1 MDIKIEIR
9 TQGAADSLTVSAC
22 PEKTPGPGEIRLRH
36 RAIGVN
42 FVDIYHR
49 SGAYPLPQLP
59 AVPGVEGAGVVEAV
73 GEGVTNVAP
82 GDRVVYAGLP
92 LGAYASTRLLPAWR
106 ATALPQ
112 TVSFELAAGSLIRG
126 LTIAMLTSRVF
137 RLGAGQTV
145 LVHAGAGGL
154 GQYLTRWSKR
164 LGATVI
170 ATVSSPEKAETSRD
184 AGADHVIV
192 GREADYVAEV
202 LALTDGKGA
211 DFIVDGIGGE
221 GLVRNFQAIRS
232 FGTVASVGQAGG
244 PIPPIPV
251 AALSARASALARPSV
266 IAFINDPQAYTSA
279 AASVFDMMAQGVAG
293 TIGGTYP
300 LADAQRAHED
310 MEAGKTTGSLLLI
323 P

>member
-1 MDIKIEIR
+1 M
-9 TQGAADSLTVSAC
+9 
-22 PEKTPGPGEIRLRH
+22 
-36 RAIGVN
+36 
-42 FVDIYHR
+42 
-49 SGAYPLPQLP
+49 
-59 AVPGVEGAGVVEAV
+59 
-73 GEGVTNVAP
+73 
-82 GDRVVYAGLP
+82 
-92 LGAYASTRLLPAWR
+92 
-106 ATALPQ
+106 
-112 TVSFELAAGSLIRG
+112 RG
-126 LTIAMLTSRVF
+126 LTVAMLTSRVF

-192 GREADYVAEV
+192 GRDADYVAEV

-211 DFIVDGIGGE
+211 EFIVDGIGGE

-266 IAFINDPQAYTSA
+266 IAFINDPEAYASA
-279 AASVFDMMAQGVAG
+279 ATAVFDMMAQGVAG

>member
-1 MDIKIEIR
+1 MDIQIEIR
-9 TQGAADSLTVSAC
+9 EQGAADSLTVSVC
-22 PEKTPGPGEIRLRH
+22 PVKTPGPGEIRLRH

-49 SGAYPLPQLP
+49 SGIYPLPQLP
-59 AVPGVEGAGVVEAV
+59 IVPGVEGAGLVEAV
-73 GEGVTNVAP
+73 GEGVTNVEP
-82 GDRVVYAGLP
+82 GDRVVYGGLP

-106 ATALPQ
+106 AIRLPQ
-112 TVSFELAAGSLIRG
+112 TVSFELAAASMLRG
-126 LTIAMLTSRVF
+126 LTVAMLTGRVF
-137 RLGAGQTV
+137 GLGAGQTI

-170 ATVSSPEKAETSRD
+170 ATVSSAEKAQISRD

-192 GREADYVAEV
+192 GRDADYVTEV
-202 LALTDGKGA
+202 LALTGGTGA

-221 GLVRNFQAIRS
+221 GFARNFQAIRS

-244 PIPPIPV
+244 PIPAIPV
-251 AALSARASALARPSV
+251 AALSARASSLARPSV
-266 IAFINDPQAYTSA
+266 MAFINDREAYASA
-279 AASVFDMMAQGVAG
+279 AASVFDMIEQGVAG
-293 TIGGTYP
+293 TIGASYP

-310 MEAGKTTGSLLLI
+310 MEGGKTTGSLLLI